1 MKPLK
6 CTVIIFPAVV
16 TCVMSTEVAWANSAY
31 DKGGED
37 SYKAP
42 FVPKTEYE
50 KKLAEFSKSKK
61 QLFTSGE
68 PARGYHITDEE

>member
-6 CTVIIFPAVV
+6 CTVIIFLAVV
-16 TCVMSTEVAWANSAY
+16 TCVMRTEVAWANSAY

-50 KKLAEFSKSKK
+50 KKLAEFSKPKPGV
-61 QLFTSGE
+61 LG
-68 PARGYHITDEE
+68 ADESEYGTNIMR